1 MNLSDNLSEDEP
13 ARQDERGASSPNR
26 RRFLIILSLALGAF
40 SGAVVGIPIIGS
52 LIGPRLL
59 DAPKDV
65 WRPVGQA
72 DKFRIGETVEVV
84 YENPDA
90 LPWGGVTEK
99 TGAWLRRDNA
109 THFTAFSLNC
119 QHLGCP
125 VRWETGARLFMCPCH
140 GGIYY
145 ADGTVAAGPPPRSL
159 QTYPTRIHNGQVEI
173 HTSPIPLPGFE

>member
-1 MNLSDNLSEDEP
+1 MNRSDNESAEQREGQSLSPD
-13 ARQDERGASSPNR
+13 R
-26 RRFLIILSLALGAF
+26 RRFLIILSLALGAI
-40 SGAVVGIPIIGS
+40 SGAIVGIPIIGS
-52 LIGPRLL
+52 LIGPMLL
-59 DAPKDV
+59 GAPKDV
-65 WRPVGQA
+65 WRPVG
-72 DKFRIGETVEVV
+72 KVGSFKIGDTVEVV
-84 YENPDA
+84 YENPGA

-99 TGAWLRRDNA
+99 TGSWLRRDDT

-125 VRWETGARLFMCPCH
+125 VRWEAGARLFMCPCH